1 MVINI
6 IVAGFPKG
14 ILDNESRKR
23 LEPRSGS
30 VRFTPELRSP
40 SLLRFTPGLR
50 PSAKHPYVCEVINH
64 LPRLGIPSTVK
75 PVTYINEILPFTLI
89 D

>member
-1 MVINI
+1 MTPNFV
-6 IVAGFPKG
+6 
-14 ILDNESRKR
+14 
-23 LEPRSGS
+23 LEYF
-30 VRFTPELRSP
+30 VQVHVVNQNKITIQHKVLRSKTLCCNP

-50 PSAKHPYVCEVINH
+50 PSAKHHYVCEVINH